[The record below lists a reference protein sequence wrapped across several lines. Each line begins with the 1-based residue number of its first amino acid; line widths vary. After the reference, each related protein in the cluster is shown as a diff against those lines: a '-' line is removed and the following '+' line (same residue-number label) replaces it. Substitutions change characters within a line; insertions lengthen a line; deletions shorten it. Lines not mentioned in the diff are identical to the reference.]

1 MDDPK
6 KIVQEANG
14 FLRTAQ
20 NNMFSGK
27 NNEAVELLV
36 KAEEAGEKARQQIPN
51 DFQVTSLFQK
61 IEKMRKDLERK
72 GVQTRPGGNKEYPF
86 EVQAQLSR
94 IRELLLSKNL
104 ERAKRELDEYYA
116 RFAGPMTD
124 IPEIKEMKEHF
135 VKLEAEAREQETRN
149 AAAKQAEALEREKHE
164 SLCREWETRLK
175 QIPYFEG
182 SAQNV
187 PQLIDEKER
196 FRQAV
201 DLMAEYRNV
210 VFIAEKP
217 LMLESIE
224 RDLQHRI
231 EQFPERLAETSSL
244 LANRVVDEI
253 EIHISQLN
261 NDTAWKSNPD
271 VLPYFVGKRDF
282 DEITQHIEELRPLFA
297 VNPQAM
303 ESINNALG
311 TLHSLNDARKD
322 ERSKRIKMK
331 PEVITGSEALSPV
344 QTAID
349 AVMKYNPGAVVFKSA
364 VVKPWESK
372 RTEGWS
378 DNTRSKWVVKNLSES
393 TVELAVLLMDATCKL
408 FAVHVE
414 KELQTDGSY
423 GPLSGHILYEEL
435 ASKSNFETV
444 S

>member
-6 KIVQEANG
+6 KLLQEANG

-20 NNMFSGK
+20 NNIFSGK

-36 KAEEAGEKARQQIPN
+36 KAEEAGEKAKQQIPN

-72 GVQTRPGGNKEYPF
+72 GIQTRPGGNKEYPF

-124 IPEIKEMKEHF
+124 IPEIKEMNGHF
-135 VKLEAEAREQETRN
+135 AQLEAEAREQEARN
-149 AAAKQAEALEREKHE
+149 ASAKQAEALEREKHE
-164 SLCREWETRLK
+164 ALCREWETRLK

-187 PQLIDEKER
+187 SQLVDEKER

-210 VFIAEKP
+210 VIKAEKP

-231 EQFPERLAETSSL
+231 EQFPGRLSETAAL
-244 LANRVVDEI
+244 LANQVIEEI
-253 EIHISQLN
+253 ERCMNQLT
-261 NDTAWKSNPD
+261 NDTAWKSDPN
-271 VLPYFVGKRDF
+271 VMPYYIGSRDF
-282 DEITQHIEELRPLFA
+282 DSISQHIDELRPLFA
-297 VNPQAM
+297 DNSQGM

-311 TLHSLNDARKD
+311 TLHSMNDQRKA
-322 ERSKRIKMK
+322 ERSKRVRMK
-331 PEVITGSEALSPV
+331 PEVITGIEAEAPV
-344 QTAID
+344 KAAQEA
-349 AVMKYNPGAVVFKSA
+349 MLKYNPGAVVLQSA
-364 VVKPWESK
+364 VIRAWESK
-372 RTEGWS
+372 RTEGWT
-378 DNTRSKWVVKNLSES
+378 DNTRSKWEVKNLSET
-393 TVELAVLLMDATCKL
+393 TVELAAVLSDGTCKL

-414 KELQTDGSY
+414 KQLQADGTY
-423 GPLSGHILYEEL
+423 GPAYGHILYEEL
-435 ASKSNFETV
+435 AEKSNFETV
-444 S
+444 

>member
-1 MDDPK
+1 MEDPK
-6 KIVQEANG
+6 KLLQDANG
-14 FLRTAQ
+14 YLRTAQ
-20 NNMFSGK
+20 NGMFSGK
-27 NNEAVELLV
+27 NAEAVELLI
-36 KAEEAGEKARQQIPN
+36 KAEEAGEKAKQQIPN
-51 DFQVTSLFQK
+51 DFQVTSLFRK

-135 VKLEAEAREQETRN
+135 VKLEAEAREQEARN
-149 AAAKQAEALEREKHE
+149 ASDKQAEALEREKHE

-210 VFIAEKP
+210 VFNAEKP

-231 EQFPERLAETSSL
+231 GQFPERLAETAAL
-244 LANRVVDEI
+244 LAGQVVEEI
-253 EIHISQLN
+253 ERHMNQLT
-261 NDTAWKSNPD
+261 NDTAWKSDPN
-271 VLPYFVGKRDF
+271 VMPYFIGRRDF
-282 DEITQHIEELRPLFA
+282 DSISEHIEELRPLFA
-297 VNPQAM
+297 DIPQDM

-311 TLHSLNDARKD
+311 TLHSINDQRKT
-322 ERSKRIKMK
+322 ECSKRIVMK
-331 PEVITGSEALSPV
+331 AGVISGTEAEAPV
-344 QTAID
+344 KA
-349 AVMKYNPGAVVFKSA
+349 AVEAMLKYNPGANVLKSA
-364 VVKPWESK
+364 VVRPWEIK
-372 RTEGWS
+372 RTEGWY
-378 DNTRSKWVVKNLSES
+378 DNTKTNWIVRNLAET
-393 TVELAVLLMDATCKL
+393 TVEVAAMLSDGTCKL
-408 FAVHVE
+408 FSLHVE
-414 KELQTDGSY
+414 KELQNDGSY
-423 GPLSGHILYEEL
+423 GPLYGHIMFEEL
-435 ASKSNFETV
+435 AVADNFR
-444 S
+444 